1 MTRALTKSDNTLSLR
16 ERALNLL
23 ARREHSRAELARKLS
38 PHGEADE
45 IAALLDKLEQRKQ
58 LSDARYTESLMHSRA
73 GKYGSR
79 RLAHELR
86 EKGVSEALIADAVD
100 GAREGDLDAARAAW
114 LKKFGVLPGDAKG
127 RARQYRFLL
136 GRGFP
141 SEVVRRV
148 IGGEDD

>member
-1 MTRALTKSDNTLSLR
+1 LAKSKEAASLSLR

-23 ARREHSRAELARKLS
+23 ARREHSRVELARKLA

-45 IAALLDKLEQRKQ
+45 IAALLDQLEARKQ
-58 LSDARYTESLMHSRA
+58 LSDARYAESLTHARA

-86 EKGVSEALIADAVD
+86 EKGVGEGLIADAVAE
-100 GAREGDLDAARAAW
+100 AREGDLAAARAAW
-114 LKKFGVLPGDAKG
+114 AKKFDAPAADANE

-141 SEVVRRV
+141 AEVVRRV
-148 IGGEDD
+148 VGGAGDG